1 MDTSTLED
9 LPTKNSADWLNLQ
22 NAAQQELA
30 RRNPNSLLDW
40 SLAYR
45 FFRGKPMRLI
55 PALQDLH
62 QDTHPFI
69 VIQKAAQVFIS
80 GGTAVLRDEVAE
92 ALWPDGDPAHVQHL
106 LSNAAYYLRRA
117 TKSALPANRYDL

>member
-1 MDTSTLED
+1 MKS
-9 LPTKNSADWLNLQ
+9 SADWLNLQ

-45 FFRGKPMRLI
+45 FFQGKPMRLT
-55 PALQDLH
+55 PALQDLY

-69 VIQKAAQVFIS
+69 VIQKAAQVFIC
-80 GGTAVLRDEVAE
+80 
-92 ALWPDGDPAHVQHL
+92 Q
-106 LSNAAYYLRRA
+106 A
-117 TKSALPANRYDL
+117 TSRSPH